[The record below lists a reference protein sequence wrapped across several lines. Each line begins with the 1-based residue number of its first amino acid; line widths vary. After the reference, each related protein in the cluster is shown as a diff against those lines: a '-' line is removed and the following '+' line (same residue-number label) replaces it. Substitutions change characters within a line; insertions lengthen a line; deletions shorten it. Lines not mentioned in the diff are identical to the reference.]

1 MASRVGGAFVL
12 ANGVL
17 TFKNLIFDVRGASI
31 RLAGTYALV
40 PRAMNLSGQVLL
52 VASAS
57 QTQTG
62 FKSWVLKPFDP
73 LFRNKGAGTLIAIH
87 VRGTA
92 DKPDIGL
99 DVGKT
104 LKPK

>member
-12 ANGVL
+12 ANGIV
-17 TFKNLIFDVRGASI
+17 TFKNLTFDVRGAAI
-31 RLAGTYALV
+31 RMAGTYALE
-40 PRAMNLSGQVLL
+40 PRAMNLAGQVRL

-73 LFRNKGAGTLIAIH
+73 LLRKQGAGTLLSVH

-92 DKPDIGL
+92 DIS
-99 DVGKT
+99 
-104 LKPK
+104 

>member
-1 MASRVGGAFVL
+1 M
-12 ANGVL
+12 
-17 TFKNLIFDVRGASI
+17 
-31 RLAGTYALV
+31 AGTYALE
-40 PRAMNLSGQVLL
+40 PRAMNLSGQVRL

-104 LKPK
+104 LNPK